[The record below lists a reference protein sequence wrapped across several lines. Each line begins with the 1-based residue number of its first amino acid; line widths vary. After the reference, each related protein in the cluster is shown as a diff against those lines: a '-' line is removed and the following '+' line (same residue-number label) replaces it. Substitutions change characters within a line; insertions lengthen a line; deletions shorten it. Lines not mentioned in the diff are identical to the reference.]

1 MSNTKIEI
9 SVPSIKADSFEV
21 ATASNCRQS
30 VDSTMKGAE
39 DKVLENMTNP
49 LDSDNLPT
57 SSDAVAE
64 RGSWLKLGAV
74 AAVSVFA
81 GGLSAAWWYRN
92 TLKKLQE
99 AQEAAPESHSQIS
112 GEDLAE

>member
-1 MSNTKIEI
+1 
-9 SVPSIKADSFEV
+9 
-21 ATASNCRQS
+21 
-30 VDSTMKGAE
+30 MKGAE

-49 LDSDNLPT
+49 LDSDNST
-57 SSDAVAE
+57 NSKEAVAG
-64 RGSWLKLGAV
+64 RGGWLKLGAV
-74 AAVSVFA
+74 AAVSVLA
-81 GGLSAAWWYRN
+81 GGVAAAWWYRN